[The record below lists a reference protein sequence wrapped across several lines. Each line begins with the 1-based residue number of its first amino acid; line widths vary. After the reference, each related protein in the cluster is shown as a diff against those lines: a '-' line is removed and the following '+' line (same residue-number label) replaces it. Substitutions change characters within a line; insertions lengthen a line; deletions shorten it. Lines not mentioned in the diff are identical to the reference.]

1 MVYLNSAVLRDLLR
15 EGLVARGVEHAA
27 AGHVADSLVETSLRG
42 VDSHGVHLYPHYCR
56 AVEGGRINARANIRT
71 IRTAA
76 SAAIIDADHA
86 FGHYAGAVAID
97 TAVGM
102 ARETGIGAVSVA
114 NSSHFG
120 AAAYFALRA
129 ARSGYLGMAFC
140 NADALVKVYNGRSSF
155 FGTNPICFCAPLS
168 GEEPFCLDMATSLAA
183 WNKVKNARAVGSTI
197 PQWWAF
203 DEFGVGVTDPHRA
216 RSLAPLGG
224 YKGFDL
230 GMMVDILC
238 ALLANGPMSKDIPP
252 MFDAPLS
259 ARRRISH
266 FFLALDISK
275 FVPLDVF
282 MARLREMADRVR
294 ATPAM
299 EDADDA
305 VMVAGDPEKRCHAVR
320 VVEGIPMAEERF
332 GELLGVLPGAV
343 AAQVSR

>member
-1 MVYLNSAVLRDLLR
+1 MVYLHSVLLRDLLR
-15 EGLVARGVEHAA
+15 EGLITRGVEHFAA
-27 AGHVADSLVETSLRG
+27 AHVADSLVETSLRG

-56 AVEGGRINARANIRT
+56 AVEGGRINARPSIR
-71 IRTAA
+71 ISRTAA
-76 SAAIIDADHA
+76 SAAAVDADHA
-86 FGHYAGAVAID
+86 FGHHAGAVAID
-97 TAVGM
+97 AAVGM
-102 ARETGIGAVSVA
+102 ARETGVGAVSVA

-129 ARSGYLGMAFC
+129 ARAGFLGMAFC
-140 NADALVKVYNGRSSF
+140 NADALVKVYNGKSSF

-183 WNKVKNARAVGSTI
+183 WNKVKNARTAGSTI
-197 PQWWAF
+197 PQGWAF
-203 DEFGVGVTDPHRA
+203 DESGVGVIDPRRA

-259 ARRRISH
+259 VRRRVSH
-266 FFLALDISK
+266 FFIALDISK
-275 FVPLDVF
+275 FVPLNVF
-282 MARLREMADRVR
+282 MDRLREMAGRVR

-299 EDADDA
+299 EGADDA
-305 VMVAGDPEKRCHAVR
+305 VMVAGDPEKRCYAVR
-320 VVEGIPMAEERF
+320 IVEGIPMTDERF
-332 GELLGVLPGAV
+332 ADLLGVIPGV
-343 AAQVSR
+343 AAARVSR

>member
-1 MVYLNSAVLRDLLR
+1 MVYLDSALLRDLLR
-15 EGLVARGVEHAA
+15 DGLIVRGVEDAA

-42 VDSHGVHLYPHYCR
+42 VDSHGVNLYPHYCR
-56 AVEGGRINARANIRT
+56 AVEGGRINASPKIR
-71 IRTAA
+71 ISRTAA
-76 SAAIIDADHA
+76 SVATVDADHA
-86 FGHYAGAVAID
+86 FGHHAGAVAID
-97 TAVGM
+97 AAAGM

-129 ARSGYLGMAFC
+129 ARAGFLGMAFC
-140 NADALVKVYNGRSSF
+140 NADALVKVYNGRNSF

-183 WNKVKNARAVGSTI
+183 WNKVKNARTVGSTI
-197 PQWWAF
+197 PQGWAF
-203 DEFGVGVTDPHRA
+203 DEIGLAVTDPHRA

-259 ARRRISH
+259 TRRRISH
-266 FFLALDISK
+266 FFIALEISK

-282 MARLREMADRVR
+282 TNRLREMVTRVR
-294 ATPAM
+294 GTPAM
-299 EDADDA
+299 EGADDA
-305 VMVAGDPEKRCHAVR
+305 VMVAGDPEKRCYAVR
-320 VVEGIPMAEERF
+320 VIEGIPMADERF
-332 GELLGVLPGAV
+332 AELLEVLPGV
-343 AAQVSR
+343 VTAQVSR